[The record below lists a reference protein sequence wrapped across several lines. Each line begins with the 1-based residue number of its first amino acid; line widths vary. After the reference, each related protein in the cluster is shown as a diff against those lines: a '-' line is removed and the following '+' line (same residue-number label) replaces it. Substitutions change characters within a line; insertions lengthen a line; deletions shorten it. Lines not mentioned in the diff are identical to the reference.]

1 MRIGIVG
8 AGERGSALAELLT
21 SAGHQLAVTDPSD
34 EPAAPPLADR
44 LGPSVVATTL
54 DEAARFGDG
63 VILAIPFDRELL
75 PAASAVAGKVAI
87 DAMNALTES
96 GDPMDLETQGSSV
109 VVAEWLPDA
118 VIVKAFNTLDG
129 PTMLADARQGV
140 PSDQR
145 FVLFLAGDNGRA
157 NARVSTLIEEIGFTP
172 IATGSL
178 SRGGRLQ
185 QPGSRIFGRLMLPA
199 QARRELSL
207 MR

>member
-21 SAGHQLAVTDPSD
+21 SAGHQLAVADPSD
-34 EPAAPPLADR
+34 ESAATRLAER
-44 LGPSVVATTL
+44 LGPSVTATTP

-63 VILAIPFDRELL
+63 VILAVPFDRDLL

-87 DAMNALTES
+87 DAMNAVTEQ
-96 GDPMDLETQGSSV
+96 GEPMDLDEQPSSLLL
-109 VVAEWLPDA
+109 AEWLPDA

-129 PTMLADARQGV
+129 PTMLADARRGA

-145 FVLFLAGDNGRA
+145 FALFVAGDNGRA

-178 SRGGRLQ
+178 SRGGRFQ
-185 QPGSRIFGRLMLPA
+185 QPGSRIFGRQILPA
-199 QARRELSL
+199 EARRELSL

>member
-21 SAGHQLAVTDPSD
+21 LAGHQLPVADPGDGS
-34 EPAAPPLADR
+34 AATRLAER
-44 LGPSVVATTL
+44 LGPSVTATTL

-63 VILAIPFDRELL
+63 VILAVPFDRDLL

-87 DAMNALTES
+87 DAMNAVTKKGE
-96 GDPMDLETQGSSV
+96 PMDLEQPSSLLL
-109 VVAEWLPDA
+109 AEWLPDA

-129 PTMLADARQGV
+129 PTMLADARRGA

-145 FVLFLAGDNGRA
+145 FALFVAGDNGRA

-178 SRGGRLQ
+178 SRGGRFQ
-185 QPGSRIFGRLMLPA
+185 QPGSRIFGRQILPA
-199 QARRELSL
+199 EARRELSL